1 MNMFKPSALI
11 LLILSTL
18 LTACSTMSDKKL
30 PPVEEILKRPQAVKP
45 QVAVVPTPDRRKGGV
60 LPVLSVINEK
70 GRVDG
75 AVCRDQSAG
84 SALCKAALTQKRP
97 KRYEPA
103 KTCSNQTDANGEVQS
118 VCQNVPSYA
127 EHIYLLY
134 GENDNYKGGMY
145 RQMTS
150 IPYPPLSEENG
161 EEGTVILGGVVSP
174 EGQLDSVKVVES
186 SRFRRLDN
194 AARKGVMGNIFL
206 PSVENGKPVWSQV
219 NIPISFRF
227 EDEDVQ
233 N

>member
-1 MNMFKPSALI
+1 MNMFKPSALT

-18 LTACSTMSDKKL
+18 LTACSSMSDKKL
-30 PPVEEILKRPQAVKP
+30 PPVEEILKRPRAVKP
-45 QVAVVPTPDRRKGGV
+45 QVAVVPTPDGRRGGV

-84 SALCKAALTQKRP
+84 SALCKAALAQKRP

-103 KTCSNQTDANGEVQS
+103 QTCSDQTNANGEVRS

-134 GENDNYKGGMY
+134 GENDNYEGGLY
-145 RQMTS
+145 RRVN
-150 IPYPPLSEENG
+150 IPYPPVAWENG
-161 EEGTVILGGVVSP
+161 DEGEVILGGVVSP
-174 EGQLDSVKVVES
+174 EGKLESIKVIKRS
-186 SRFRRLDN
+186 GYNMLDN
-194 AARKGVMGNIFL
+194 AARKGAMGGIFL
-206 PSVENGKPVWSQV
+206 PNVKDGKPVWMEFRM
-219 NIPISFRF
+219 PITFHLQ
-227 EDEDVQ
+227 DQDVQ

>member
-1 MNMFKPSALI
+1 MNMFKPSALT

-45 QVAVVPTPDRRKGGV
+45 QVAVVPTPDGRKGGV

-84 SALCKAALTQKRP
+84 SALCKAALAQNRP

-118 VCQNVPSYA
+118 VCQNVPSYV

-134 GENDNYKGGMY
+134 GENGNYKGGMY

-161 EEGTVILGGVVSP
+161 EEGTVILGAVVSP
-174 EGQLDSVKVVES
+174 EGKLDSVKVVES

-194 AARKGVMGNIFL
+194 AARKGVRGNIFL
-206 PSVENGKPVWSQV
+206 PSVESGKPVWSQV
-219 NIPISFRF
+219 NNPISIRF

>member
-1 MNMFKPSALI
+1 MNLFKLSALT

-60 LPVLSVINEK
+60 LPVLSVINKK

-84 SALCKAALTQKRP
+84 TALCKAALAQKRP

-103 KTCSNQTDANGEVQS
+103 QTCSDQTNANGEVRS

-134 GENDNYKGGMY
+134 GENDNYEGGLY
-145 RQMTS
+145 RRVN
-150 IPYPPLSEENG
+150 IPYPPVAWENG
-161 EEGTVILGGVVSP
+161 DEGEVILGGVVSP
-174 EGQLDSVKVVES
+174 EGKLESIKVIKRS
-186 SRFRRLDN
+186 GYNMLDN
-194 AARKGVMGNIFL
+194 AARKGAMGGIFL
-206 PSVENGKPVWSQV
+206 PNVKDGKPVWMEFRM
-219 NIPISFRF
+219 PITFHLQ
-227 EDEDVQ
+227 DQDVQ

>member
-1 MNMFKPSALI
+1 MNLFKPSALT

-75 AVCRDQSAG
+75 AVCRDKSAG
-84 SALCKAALTQKRP
+84 TALCKAALTQKRP

-134 GENDNYKGGMY
+134 GENDNYEGGLY
-145 RQMTS
+145 RRVN
-150 IPYPPLSEENG
+150 IPYPPAAWENG
-161 EEGTVILGGVVSP
+161 DEGEVILGGVVSP
-174 EGQLDSVKVVES
+174 EGKLESIKVIKRS
-186 SRFRRLDN
+186 GYNMLDN
-194 AARKGVMGNIFL
+194 AARKGAMGGIFL
-206 PSVENGKPVWSQV
+206 PNVKDGKPVWMEFRM
-219 NIPISFRF
+219 PITFHLQ
-227 EDEDVQ
+227 DQDVQ

>member
-1 MNMFKPSALI
+1 MNMFKPSVLT
-11 LLILSTL
+11 LLMLSTP
-18 LTACSTMSDKKL
+18 LTAGSTMSDKKL

-174 EGQLDSVKVVES
+174 GVNWTVSRWWKVRVS
-186 SRFRRLDN
+186 AGWIMRQ
-194 AARKGVMGNIFL
+194 
-206 PSVENGKPVWSQV
+206 GKV
-219 NIPISFRF
+219 
-227 EDEDVQ
+227 
-233 N
+233 

>member
-1 MNMFKPSALI
+1 MFKPSALT

-18 LTACSTMSDKKL
+18 LTACSSMSDKKL
-30 PPVEEILKRPQAVKP
+30 PPVEEILKRPRAVKP
-45 QVAVVPTPDRRKGGV
+45 QVAVVPTPDGRRGGV

-84 SALCKAALTQKRP
+84 SALCKAALAQNRP

-134 GENDNYKGGMY
+134 GENDNYEGGLY
-145 RQMTS
+145 RRVN
-150 IPYPPLSEENG
+150 IPYPPAAWENG
-161 EEGTVILGGVVSP
+161 DEGEVILGGVVSP
-174 EGQLDSVKVVES
+174 EGKLESIKVIKRS
-186 SRFRRLDN
+186 GYNMLDN
-194 AARKGVMGNIFL
+194 AARKGAMGGIFL
-206 PSVENGKPVWSQV
+206 PNVKDGKPVWMEFRM
-219 NIPISFRF
+219 PITFHLQ
-227 EDEDVQ
+227 DQDVQ

>member
-1 MNMFKPSALI
+1 MNMFKPSALT

-103 KTCSNQTDANGEVQS
+103 KTCSNQTDANG
-118 VCQNVPSYA
+118 

>member
-1 MNMFKPSALI
+1 MNLFKPSVLT
-11 LLILSTL
+11 LLMLPTL
-18 LTACSTMSDKKL
+18 LTACSTMPDKKL
-30 PPVEEILKRPQAVKP
+30 PPVEEILKRPQAANP
-45 QVAVVPTPDRRKGGV
+45 QVAVVPMPDGRKGGV

-84 SALCKAALTQKRP
+84 SALCKAALAQNRP

-150 IPYPPLSEENG
+150 IPYPPLSEEKG
-161 EEGTVILGGVVSP
+161 EEGTVILGAVVSP
-174 EGQLDSVKVVES
+174 EGKLDSVKVVES

>member
-1 MNMFKPSALI
+1 MNMFKPSALT

-18 LTACSTMSDKKL
+18 LTACSSMSDKKL
-30 PPVEEILKRPQAVKP
+30 PPVEEILKRPRAVKP
-45 QVAVVPTPDRRKGGV
+45 QVAVVPTPDGRRGGV

-84 SALCKAALTQKRP
+84 SALCKAALAQKRP

-103 KTCSNQTDANGEVQS
+103 QTCSDQTNANGEVRS

-134 GENDNYKGGMY
+134 GENDNYEGGLY
-145 RQMTS
+145 RRVN
-150 IPYPPLSEENG
+150 IPYPPVAWENRDEG
-161 EEGTVILGGVVSP
+161 EVILGGVVSP
-174 EGQLDSVKVVES
+174 EGKLESIKVIKRS
-186 SRFRRLDN
+186 GYNMLDN
-194 AARKGVMGNIFL
+194 AARKGAMGGIFL
-206 PSVENGKPVWSQV
+206 PNVKDGKPVWMEFRM
-219 NIPISFRF
+219 PITFHLQ
-227 EDEDVQ
+227 DQDVQ

>member
-1 MNMFKPSALI
+1 M
-11 LLILSTL
+11 
-18 LTACSTMSDKKL
+18 
-30 PPVEEILKRPQAVKP
+30 
-45 QVAVVPTPDRRKGGV
+45 
-60 LPVLSVINEK
+60 
-70 GRVDG
+70 
-75 AVCRDQSAG
+75 
-84 SALCKAALTQKRP
+84 
-97 KRYEPA
+97 
-103 KTCSNQTDANGEVQS
+103 
-118 VCQNVPSYA
+118 CQNVPSYA

>member
-1 MNMFKPSALI
+1 MNLFKPSVL
-11 LLILSTL
+11 TL
-18 LTACSTMSDKKL
+18 LMLPTLLAAGSTMPGKKL
-30 PPVEEILKRPQAVKP
+30 PPVEKILKRPQAANP
-45 QVAVVPTPDRRKGGV
+45 QVVVVPTPDGRKGGV
-60 LPVLSVINEK
+60 LPVLSVINKK

-84 SALCKAALTQKRP
+84 TALCKAALAQKRP
-97 KRYEPA
+97 KRYKPA
-103 KTCSNQTDANGEVQS
+103 QTCSDQTDANGEVRS

-134 GENDNYKGGMY
+134 GENDNYEGGLY
-145 RQMTS
+145 RRVN
-150 IPYPPLSEENG
+150 IPYPPAAWENG
-161 EEGTVILGGVVSP
+161 DEGEVILGGVVSP
-174 EGQLDSVKVVES
+174 EGKLDSVKVVES

>member
-1 MNMFKPSALI
+1 MNMFKPSALTR
-11 LLILSTL
+11 LMLSTL
-18 LTACSTMSDKKL
+18 LTACSTMPDKKL
-30 PPVEEILKRPQAVKP
+30 PPVEEILKRPRAVKP
-45 QVAVVPTPDRRKGGV
+45 QVAVVPTPDGRKGGV

-84 SALCKAALTQKRP
+84 SALCKAALAQKRP
-97 KRYEPA
+97 KRYEPV

-219 NIPISFRF
+219 NIPIIFHLDDD
-227 EDEDVQ
+227 DEQ

>member
-1 MNMFKPSALI
+1 MNMFKPSALT

-127 EHIYLLY
+127 EHIYLFY
-134 GENDNYKGGMY
+134 GENDNYEGGLY
-145 RQMTS
+145 RRMT
-150 IPYPPLSEENG
+150 IPYPPVAWENG
-161 EEGTVILGGVVSP
+161 DEGEVILGGVVSP
-174 EGQLDSVKVVES
+174 EGKLESIKVIKRS
-186 SRFRRLDN
+186 GSNMLDN
-194 AARKGVMGNIFL
+194 AARKGAMGGIFL
-206 PSVENGKPVWSQV
+206 PNVKDGKPVWMEFRM
-219 NIPISFRF
+219 PITFHLQ
-227 EDEDVQ
+227 DLDVQ

>member
-1 MNMFKPSALI
+1 MNMFKPSALT

-103 KTCSNQTDANGEVQS
+103 KTCSNQTDANGEVRS

-134 GENDNYKGGMY
+134 GENDNYEGGLY
-145 RQMTS
+145 RRMT
-150 IPYPPLSEENG
+150 IPYPPVAWENG
-161 EEGTVILGGVVSP
+161 DEGEVILGGVVSP
-174 EGQLDSVKVVES
+174 EGKLESIKVIKRS
-186 SRFRRLDN
+186 GSNMLDN
-194 AARKGVMGNIFL
+194 AARKGAMGGIFL
-206 PSVENGKPVWSQV
+206 PNVKDGKPVWMEFRM
-219 NIPISFRF
+219 PITFHLQ
-227 EDEDVQ
+227 DQDVQ

>member
-1 MNMFKPSALI
+1 MNMFKPSALT
-11 LLILSTL
+11 LLMLSTL

-45 QVAVVPTPDRRKGGV
+45 QVAVVPTPDGRRGGV

-84 SALCKAALTQKRP
+84 KALCKAALAQNRP

-134 GENDNYKGGMY
+134 GENDNYEGGLY
-145 RQMTS
+145 RRVN
-150 IPYPPLSEENG
+150 IPYPPVAWENG
-161 EEGTVILGGVVSP
+161 DEGEVILGGVVSP
-174 EGQLDSVKVVES
+174 EGKLESIKVIKRS
-186 SRFRRLDN
+186 GYNMLDN
-194 AARKGVMGNIFL
+194 AARKGAMGGIFL
-206 PSVENGKPVWSQV
+206 PNVKDGKPVWMEFRM
-219 NIPISFRF
+219 PITFHLQ
-227 EDEDVQ
+227 DQDVQ